1 MDPQKIPAIY
11 VKSCPGYIFLKNFI
25 VPVLTFR
32 YLYNLEFIFVYSI
45 REEKEMTTHPSI
57 LAWGIPWTGEPSG
70 LLFMGSHRVG
80 HD

>member
-45 REEKEMTTHPSI
+45 REEKEMTTHSSIFAWIIPGTKEPGGLPS
-57 LAWGIPWTGEPSG
+57 
-70 LLFMGSHRVG
+70 MGSHRVR